1 MGKKESLVDYS
12 GQILVE
18 RIFHGLLTV
27 FGIISFFVGYAY
39 ESLLLLVAINV
50 AGFLLAMI
58 ICVPPWPMFR
68 SNPVKWLPKRE
79 KAVNLSAQKQKPW
92 WMKLLF

>member
-18 RIFHGLLTV
+18 RIFQGLMIV
-27 FGIISFFVGYAY
+27 FGIISFFAGYAY

-68 SNPVKWLPKRE
+68 SNSVKWLPKRE
-79 KAVNLSAQKQKPW
+79 KPVNLTAQKQKPW